1 MKPTDDGEARQ
12 EWGTRLLSVGEP
24 VVRFQGRILVHSEA
38 VLNVL
43 LLQEPGECMNS
54 RERKMLE
61 LLKTGKDNFGYV
73 AVKAEFEAEGT
84 RVDELLR
91 LVEICRKADLKF
103 GLKIGGCEAMRD
115 LIESKQIGVDYI
127 IAPMIESP
135 YALSKF
141 AESVAKVYPEDER
154 EGIDFLFNLE
164 TISAFDKVDELVAA
178 TAKAPELAGVVFGR
192 VDFSLSASL
201 GRDAINGETVTDYVL
216 QTAAKCKAAGC
227 DLVVGGGVSSDSIPV
242 LRRMVDVH
250 LTRFETRKV
259 IFDAQ
264 AAKAQHIEQGLLNA
278 VHFELLWLLNKRD
291 YYGAIQQEDAKRIDM
306 LESRWAVLNK

>member
-1 MKPTDDGEARQ
+1 
-12 EWGTRLLSVGEP
+12 
-24 VVRFQGRILVHSEA
+24 
-38 VLNVL
+38 
-43 LLQEPGECMNS
+43 MNN
-54 RERKMLE
+54 RERKMLD
-61 LLKTGKDNFGYV
+61 LLKKGKQEYGYV

-127 IAPMIESP
+127 IAPMIEST

-141 AESVAKVYPEDER
+141 AEAVGKVYSQEEQT
-154 EGIDFLFNLE
+154 ETDFLFNLE
-164 TISAFDKVDELVAA
+164 TINAFDQLEAMADA
-178 TAKAPELAGVVFGR
+178 TQKAPELAGIVFGR

-201 GRDAINGETVTDYVL
+201 GRDAINGREVTDYVL
-216 QTAAKCKAAGC
+216 KTAAACKARGL

-242 LRRMVDVH
+242 LREMVAVH

-259 IFDAQ
+259 IFKAE
-264 AAKAQHIEQGLLNA
+264 AAKESHIDQGLLNA

-291 YYGAIQQEDAKRIDM
+291 YYGQIQQEDAKRIDM
-306 LESRWAVLNK
+306 LEARWEVLNR

>member
-1 MKPTDDGEARQ
+1 
-12 EWGTRLLSVGEP
+12 
-24 VVRFQGRILVHSEA
+24 
-38 VLNVL
+38 
-43 LLQEPGECMNS
+43 MNIK
-54 RERKMLE
+54 ERKMLD
-61 LLKTGKDNFGYV
+61 LLKKGKDEHGYV

-127 IAPMIESP
+127 IAPMIEST

-141 AESVAKVYPEDER
+141 AEAVEKVYSKEERDET
-154 EGIDFLFNLE
+154 DFLFNLE
-164 TISAFDKVDELVAA
+164 TINAYNQLEAMADA
-178 TAKAPELAGVVFGR
+178 TKKAPELAGIVFGR
-192 VDFSLSASL
+192 VDFSLSAGL
-201 GRDAINGETVTDYVL
+201 GRDAINGREVTECVL
-216 QTAAKCKAAGC
+216 KTAAACKERGL

-242 LRRMVDVH
+242 LREMVAIH

-259 IFDAQ
+259 IFDANS
-264 AAKAQHIEQGLLNA
+264 ANAGHIEQGLLNA
-278 VHFELLWLLNKRD
+278 VHFEMLWLLNKRD

-306 LESRWAVLNK
+306 LEKRWAVLNR